1 MGKRIGSFAGSLN
14 APSRRTATSAAV
26 LAALVTACGGNETF
40 KTGTAP
46 SAQAGKNHHHR
57 RHRPQPPRA
66 R

>member
-26 LAALVTACGGNETF
+26 LAALVTACGGNNTF
-40 KTGTAP
+40 NTGTAP
-46 SAQAGKNHHHR
+46 SAQAGKNHYHR
-57 RHRPQPPRA
+57 YRPQPPRA